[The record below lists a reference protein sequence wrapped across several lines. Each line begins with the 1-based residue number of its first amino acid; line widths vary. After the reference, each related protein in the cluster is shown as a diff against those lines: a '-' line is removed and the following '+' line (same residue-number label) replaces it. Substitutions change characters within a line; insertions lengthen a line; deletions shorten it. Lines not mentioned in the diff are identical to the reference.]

1 MHSLIAI
8 IKEASFVSVFVIVMM
23 LLIEYINV
31 VTQGK
36 IANLKSTRLK
46 QYTIAVILGIIPG
59 CLGGFASA
67 AMYAHGAISLGAI
80 VATMIA
86 TSGDEAFVMFALFPA
101 LAFALHIGLALIGIV
116 AGYCTDL
123 IFKKHSPVEHCCD
136 GLVIHDEI
144 PFSHYTPGNIIS
156 LWKNLSLS
164 RASLMSLLVVALLM
178 VITGFFHQ
186 EEGFV
191 KIALPVIISIAIII
205 VAIVPEHFLQEHLW
219 EHVIKKHFIRIFLW
233 TLLALIVIHLLV
245 DVLHLD
251 TLIHNAQWIVLVI
264 AALVG
269 IIPESGPHLLFV
281 MMFAKGMVPL
291 SVLVTSSIVQDG
303 HAMLPL
309 LAQSRKDFLL
319 IKCINLIVGLIVG
332 SIIMLTGN

>member
-1 MHSLIAI
+1 MHTIVDI
-8 IKEASFVSVFVIVMM
+8 IKESLFITLFVIVMM
-23 LLIEYINV
+23 LLVEYINV
-31 VTQGK
+31 ITQGK
-36 IANLKSTRLK
+36 LTNLKQTKLQ
-46 QYTIAVILGIIPG
+46 QYFIAAVLGIIPG

-101 LAFALHIGLALIGIV
+101 VAFALTIGLAVIGMF
-116 AGYCTDL
+116 AGYLTDL
-123 IFKKHSPVEHCCD
+123 IFKKQKLVKQCCD
-136 GLVIHDEI
+136 GLVVHDEI

-178 VITGFFHQ
+178 NIYGFFHQ

-191 KIALPVIISIAIII
+191 KIALPVIIGIAIII

-219 EHVIKKHFIRIFLW
+219 EHVIKKHLMRILLW
-233 TLLALIVIHLLV
+233 TLSALIVIHLLI

>member
-1 MHSLIAI
+1 MHLLVDIAKDALFI
-8 IKEASFVSVFVIVMM
+8 TMFVIVMM

-31 VTQGK
+31 ISQGK
-36 IANLKSTRLK
+36 IAKLKSTRLK
-46 QYTIAVILGIIPG
+46 QYAIAVILGIIPG

-101 LAFALHIGLALIGIV
+101 VAFALNIGLALIGMA
-116 AGYCTDL
+116 AGYFTDL
-123 IFKKHSPVEHCCD
+123 IFKKHNQVEHCCD
-136 GLVIHDEI
+136 GLVIHEEI
-144 PFSHYTPGNIIS
+144 PFSNYTPGNIIL

-164 RASLMSLLVVALLM
+164 RASLMTLLVIPLIM
-178 VITGFFHQ
+178 IITGFFHQ

-191 KIALPVIISIAIII
+191 RIALPVIITIAIII

-219 EHVIKKHFIRIFLW
+219 EHVIKKHLARIFLW
-233 TLLALIVIHLLV
+233 TLSALFVIHLLV

-281 MMFAKGMVPL
+281 MMFAKGVIPL

-309 LAQSRKDFLL
+309 LAHSRKDFVL
-319 IKCINLIVGLIVG
+319 IKFINIIIGLIVG
-332 SIIMLTGN
+332 SIIMIFGY

>member
-1 MHSLIAI
+1 MHTLLDV
-8 IKEASFVSVFVIVMM
+8 IKESLFITMFVIVMM

-46 QYTIAVILGIIPG
+46 QYLVAVVLGLVPG

-67 AMYAHGAISLGAI
+67 AMYSHGAISLGAI

-86 TSGDEAFVMFALFPA
+86 TSGDEAFVMFAMFPVVA
-101 LAFALHIGLALIGIV
+101 IYLNIALALIGIA
-116 AGYCTDL
+116 AGYCTDKL
-123 IFKKHSPVEHCCD
+123 LKRHVHAEHCCD
-136 GLVIHDEI
+136 GLVVHDEI
-144 PFSHYTPGNIIS
+144 PFSHYTPANIFA

-164 RASLMSLLVVALLM
+164 RASLMSLLAIALFM
-178 VITGFFHQ
+178 IVSGFFHQ
-186 EEGFV
+186 EEGFI
-191 KIALPVIISIAIII
+191 KIVLPIIISISILI

-219 EHVIKKHFIRIFLW
+219 EHVIKRHLVRIFLW
-233 TLLALIVIHLLV
+233 TVIALIGIHILV
-245 DVLHLD
+245 DTLHLEA
-251 TLIHNAQWIVLVI
+251 LIHNAKWVVLII

-269 IIPESGPHLLFV
+269 IIPQSGPHLIFV
-281 MMFAKGMVPL
+281 MMFAKGVIPL

-319 IKCINLIVGLIVG
+319 IKSINLVVGLIVG
-332 SIIMLTGN
+332 SIIMLAGY

>member
-1 MHSLIAI
+1 MHSLVAI
-8 IKEASFVSVFVIVMM
+8 IKEASFVTMFVIVMM

-31 VTQGK
+31 VSQGK

-46 QYTIAVILGIIPG
+46 QYSISVILGIIPG

-101 LAFALHIGLALIGIV
+101 VAFALNIGLALLGMV

-123 IFKKHSPVEHCCD
+123 IFKKHGPVEHCCD
-136 GLVIHDEI
+136 GLVIHEEI

-164 RASLMSLLVVALLM
+164 RASLMTLLVMALLM
-178 VITGFFHQ
+178 NISGFFHQ

-191 KIALPVIISIAIII
+191 KIALPVIISIAIVI

-219 EHVIKKHFIRIFLW
+219 EHVIKKHLARIFLW
-233 TLLALIVIHLLV
+233 TLSALIVIHLLV

-251 TLIHNAQWIVLVI
+251 ALIHNAQWIVLVI

-281 MMFAKGMVPL
+281 IMFAKGVVPF

-319 IKCINLIVGLIVG
+319 IKFINLIVGLIVG